1 MTIHIPRFDVRRN
14 LSATRNPRFAE
25 RIVRIFASESREGH
39 RLAVKGRTIALAVI
53 AVLLAFI
60 VPFPGV
66 LYYEGLL
73 ACFAALGFLSLW
85 LNDRPWRRAWHA
97 YVLVAFDFALL
108 AFTIIYPNPFAPY
121 PYPPQVALR
130 YGNVVYFFA
139 MLTVLAF
146 AYKPQIVI
154 WGGLSGALSYGAGV
168 AWLASLPDS
177 RLVPATGNSPGT
189 VMMAFADPLYID
201 LGMVVQDIV
210 VFLIVAALLATV
222 VARSRRLV
230 WRQAALERE
239 RSNLARYFSPTVVD
253 RLAQQ
258 DVALTEPR
266 ELSAAVMFVDLVGFT
281 SWSEHHTPKEA
292 IGLLRDLHGRLEQAV
307 FTHHGTLDK
316 FIGDGMMA
324 TFGTPDPGPDDAANA
339 LACVQTILAEFADW
353 DAARTASEHAQ
364 MRISIGLHYGPVVMG
379 DIGTY
384 RRLELAVLGDT
395 VNVASRLESL
405 TRDLNCRAVIGDAVI
420 QAVLAAG
427 PNPPLHLLRGLS
439 PRGAHVI
446 KGRDEPVVIWTHR

>member
-1 MTIHIPRFDVRRN
+1 MRRP
-14 LSATRNPRFAE
+14 LSNPVPFRRPAIAASPRFAE

-39 RLAVKGRTIALAVI
+39 RLAVKGRTIALTAI
-53 AVLLAFI
+53 AALLVFI
-60 VPFPGV
+60 LPWPGV
-66 LYYEGLL
+66 LYYLGLL

-85 LNDRPWRRAWHA
+85 LNNRPWRRAWHA
-97 YVLVAFDFALL
+97 YMLVAFDFALL
-108 AFTIIYPNPFAPY
+108 AFTVVYPNPLATY
-121 PYPPQVALR
+121 DYPPQVALR
-130 YGNVVYFFA
+130 FGNIVYFFA

-154 WGGLSGALSYGAGV
+154 WGGMVGALSYGTGV

-177 RLVPATGNSPGT
+177 RLMPPTGNAPGA
-189 VMMAFADPLYID
+189 VMVAFADPLYID
-201 LGMVVQDIV
+201 LGMVAQDIV
-210 VFLIVAALLATV
+210 LFLIVAALLATV

-239 RSNLARYFSPTVVD
+239 RSNLARHFSPTVVD
-253 RLAQQ
+253 RLARQ
-258 DVALTEPR
+258 DVALAEPR
-266 ELSAAVMFVDLVGFT
+266 ELDAAVLFVDLVGFT
-281 SWSEHHTPKEA
+281 SWSEHHTPIEA

-339 LACVQTILAEFADW
+339 LACVQAILEEFADW
-353 DAARTASEHAQ
+353 DATREAADRAE

-379 DIGTY
+379 DIGTD

-395 VNVASRLESL
+395 VNVASRLEGL
-405 TRDLNCRAVIGDAVI
+405 TRDLGCRAVIADSVV

-427 PNPPLHLLRGLS
+427 PNPPLHLLKGLS
-439 PRGAHVI
+439 PRGAHQI
-446 KGRDEPVVIWTHR
+446 KGRDEPVVIWTCR